1 MAFDYT
7 GVLRTVDNRV
17 DVQHVQ
23 LTVAVQILG
32 VQRPRAF
39 VAAPHQFQ
47 VFLFQQRRNQVGIVD
62 RSVHFVE
69 KRVKPH
75 VAFRAVAM
83 FASVDDVVNALDF
96 VARRAT
102 VVDAQAFGSDML
114 FGQVFGRAAIHARL
128 VRFNKLQI
136 LAQNA
141 RPAFLTVAQ
150 FAESLFDKTVMIPLR
165 RRVVARFHRAFG
177 DDLGVLVKDQVLDRM
192 DFLIGHGEV
201 SFWLNYLASVY
212 RINEVIARDISE
224 RL

>member
-7 GVLRTVDNRV
+7 SVLRTVDNRV

-23 LTVAVQILG
+23 LTVAVQIFG
-32 VQRPRAF
+32 AQRSRAV
-39 VAAPHQFQ
+39 VAIPHQFQ
-47 VFLFQQRRNQVGIVD
+47 VFLFQQRRNQVGIVE

-83 FASVDDVVNALDF
+83 FAGVDDVVNALDF

-102 VVDAQAFGSDML
+102 VVDPQAFGNDVF

-128 VRFNKLQI
+128 VRFNELQI

-177 DDLGVLVKDQVLDRM
+177 DDFGVLVKDQVLDRF
-192 DFLIGHGEV
+192 DFPIGHGEF
-201 SFWLNYLASVY
+201 SFWLNHLVSIY
-212 RINEVIARDISE
+212 RMNKFGARDISE
-224 RL
+224 

>member
-32 VQRPRAF
+32 AQRSRAV
-39 VAAPHQFQ
+39 VAIPHQFQ
-47 VFLFQQRRNQVGIVD
+47 VFLFQQRRNQVGIVE

-96 VARRAT
+96 VARRAP
-102 VVDAQAFGSDML
+102 VVDAQAFGNDV
-114 FGQVFGRAAIHARL
+114 FRGQVFGRAAIHARL
-128 VRFNKLQI
+128 VRCDELQI
-136 LAQNA
+136 LAQNV

-150 FAESLFDKTVMIPLR
+150 FAESLFDKTVMISLR

-177 DDLGVLVKDQVLDRM
+177 DDLGVLVKYQVLDRM
-192 DFLIGHGEV
+192 NFLIGHGEV
-201 SFWLNYLASVY
+201 SFWLNHLVSIY
-212 RINEVIARDISE
+212 RMNKFGARDISE
-224 RL
+224 